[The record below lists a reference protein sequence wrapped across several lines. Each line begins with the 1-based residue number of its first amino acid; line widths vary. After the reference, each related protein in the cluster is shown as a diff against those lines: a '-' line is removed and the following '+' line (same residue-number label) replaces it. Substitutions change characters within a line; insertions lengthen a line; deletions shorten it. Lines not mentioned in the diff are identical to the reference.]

1 MENKRCEKIKLGI
14 CAMEKK
20 VKSTHMQN
28 ILNGLKQFE
37 EMIIITF
44 TEEIIF
50 NEEIE
55 NWPIVDALIIFY
67 SDGFPYKKGQKYV
80 HLRKPFLINDFDMQK
95 VFWDRREVLQILKE
109 ENILTPKNIIVD
121 RGDVIDNDSEIKT
134 KLNDSAEIEKMIQ
147 EQINFQ
153 ETLLSNRDSLSSSE
167 NFSNEEEDFENINNN
182 DILKQINP
190 FDNNNNN
197 NNDNN
202 NENENEESNLN
213 DSLNEF
219 DDHIEYKGKK
229 LYKPFVEKPF
239 NGDDHN
245 IYIYYPPNHGGGSKR
260 LFRKTKDLCSFF
272 FPRENKI
279 RRNHSFVYEEFLQTD
294 GFDIKVYTIGPEYAH
309 AEARKSPSLDGKVQ
323 RSSEG
328 KEIRYPINLTPEEK
342 EYAKKIVE
350 RFKQNICGFD
360 ILRAKGK
367 SYVCDVNGWSFV
379 KGNKKYYEDC
389 VELLRKIILEKLNID
404 LYLKRPNVFP
414 KKVPMYKTLK
424 LPKVKQEELV
434 SVVAVFRHADRSP
447 KQKMKLVVE
456 DEEILD
462 LFDKFKKEEDDEEEK
477 KKNKKKKKE
486 IKEIKLKKPKELKY
500 ILELVRSILKKNNID
515 EDSLTQTNNNFFF
528 KLFQIQMILE
538 KNPDFEGMTRKIQLK
553 PLETKII
560 KRGKKKDIIKVTKAL
575 MILKWGGNLTHAGI
589 EQAKLLGNTFRVQM
603 YPSTDGSGLL
613 RLHSTYRHDLK
624 CYSSEEGRCL
634 MTAASFLQ
642 GLLQLDGPI
651 IPIISS
657 MVRKDDDTAKILDV
671 TSSQI
676 PEVKEVIKKEISQC
690 LNYNGDIRSKFQE
703 MFSKNDIYRD
713 FQCEN
718 SQDEI
723 NAEDKNCDT
732 NHKEDNNI
740 LKNNIGNANNV
751 NNNIAIKNGNSIYND
766 LNEKNNEKANDDLLN
781 VQKNKSNIS
790 NDSGFNIENENL
802 DPYPVY
808 SLMDKI
814 QNPYQRMK
822 IILNLIN
829 KLIVH
834 IMSFLSQKEIESDI
848 DTYYITSSLSIQKR
862 PPSTTNLPDLKK
874 EKKEEEKTKKIEE
887 DKKKIEES
895 KKIEEE
901 KKKIEEKK
909 KLEEEKKKKEETKEI
924 EEEKKKI
931 EETKE
936 KEKISI
942 KSPKKSS
949 NRIKF
954 ASVADLV
961 NLESPKRLKTV
972 NTLSN
977 LSMGEYNIIA
987 IDFTKRI
994 PHDCE
999 DEKIILIYKRYIK
1012 LRKDFFNEEKD
1023 NFDVTKIPD
1032 IYDNVKYD
1040 IIHNKELLNE
1050 STYELFNQI
1059 VLVSNFILPFEYG
1072 ITIKEKMNIGLKII
1086 RPLLTKI
1093 YKDLIWWNYSNPY
1106 LTLKNQIEE
1115 SERGYSG
1122 LDQSSLESSDI
1133 KSTWRHVK
1141 TRFYFTCSSHMYS
1154 LLNLLVYGYN
1164 SFLLGNNKKVLNELR
1179 NILDLDYCSHII
1191 FRLFENLNLD
1201 VNHPKRFRLEL
1212 IMSPGSS
1219 KDPRSADDDH
1229 LINVSPWI
1237 ILNNHLTLN
1246 QVKEYFSQFT
1256 EDVI

>member
-1 MENKRCEKIKLGI
+1 MENKRFEKIKLGI

-50 NEEIE
+50 NKEIE

-190 FDNNNNN
+190 FDHNNN

-560 KRGKKKDIIKVTKAL
+560 KRGKKKEIIKVTKAL

-723 NAEDKNCDT
+723 NTEDKNCDS

-740 LKNNIGNANNV
+740 LKNNIGNGNNV
-751 NNNIAIKNGNSIYND
+751 SNNIAIINGNSIYND
-766 LNEKNNEKANDDLLN
+766 LNEKNNEKTNDDLLN
-781 VQKNKSNIS
+781 IQKNKSNIS

-814 QNPYQRMK
+814 HNPYQRMK

-834 IMSFLSQKEIESDI
+834 IMSFLSKKEIESDI

-862 PPSTTNLPDLKK
+862 PPSSTNLPDLKK
-874 EKKEEEKTKKIEE
+874 EKKEAEETKKIEE
-887 DKKKIEES
+887 DKKKIEEI

-901 KKKIEEKK
+901 KKKIEEK
-909 KLEEEKKKKEETKEI
+909 KEI

-961 NLESPKRLKTV
+961 NLESPKRIKTV

-1012 LRKDFFNEEKD
+1012 LRKDFFDEEKD

-1059 VLVSNFILPFEYG
+1059 VLISNFILPFEYG

-1256 EDVI
+1256 EDLI

>member
-182 DILKQINP
+182 EILKQINP
-190 FDNNNNN
+190 FDNNHNN

-414 KKVPMYKTLK
+414 KKVPMYKALK
-424 LPKVKQEELV
+424 LPKVNQEELV

-477 KKNKKKKKE
+477 KMNKKKKKK

-528 KLFQIQMILE
+528 KLFQIKMILE

-657 MVRKDDDTAKILDV
+657 MVRKDDETAKILDV

-713 FQCEN
+713 FQCKN

-723 NAEDKNCDT
+723 NAEDKNCDS

-740 LKNNIGNANNV
+740 LKNNIGNGNNI
-751 NNNIAIKNGNSIYND
+751 NNNIGIINVNSIYND

-781 VQKNKSNIS
+781 VQKNKSNYS

-834 IMSFLSQKEIESDI
+834 IMSFLSKKEIESDI

-862 PPSTTNLPDLKK
+862 PPSSTNLPDLKK
-874 EKKEEEKTKKIEE
+874 EKKEAEETKKIEE
-887 DKKKIEES
+887 DKKKIEEI

-909 KLEEEKKKKEETKEI
+909 EI

-931 EETKE
+931 EETKEKE

-961 NLESPKRLKTV
+961 NLESPKRIKTV

-1012 LRKDFFNEEKD
+1012 LRKDFYDEEKD

-1059 VLVSNFILPFEYG
+1059 VLISNFILPFEYG

-1256 EDVI
+1256 EDLI

>member
-1 MENKRCEKIKLGI
+1 MENKRFEKIKLGI

-50 NEEIE
+50 NKEIE

-95 VFWDRREVLQILKE
+95 VFWDRREVLKILKE

-182 DILKQINP
+182 DILKQLNP
-190 FDNNNNN
+190 FDHNNN

-560 KRGKKKDIIKVTKAL
+560 KRGKKKEIIKVTKAL

-723 NAEDKNCDT
+723 NTEDKNCDS

-740 LKNNIGNANNV
+740 LKNNIGNGNNV
-751 NNNIAIKNGNSIYND
+751 SNNIAIINGNSIYND
-766 LNEKNNEKANDDLLN
+766 LNEKNNEKTNDDLLN
-781 VQKNKSNIS
+781 IQKNKSNIS

-814 QNPYQRMK
+814 HNPYQRMK

-862 PPSTTNLPDLKK
+862 PPSSTNLPDLKK
-874 EKKEEEKTKKIEE
+874 EKKEAE

-895 KKIEEE
+895 KKSEEE

-909 KLEEEKKKKEETKEI
+909 KVEEEKKKKEETKEI

-961 NLESPKRLKTV
+961 NLESPKRIKTV

-1012 LRKDFFNEEKD
+1012 LRKDFFDEEKD

-1256 EDVI
+1256 EDLI

>member
-190 FDNNNNN
+190 FDHNNN

-560 KRGKKKDIIKVTKAL
+560 KRGKKKEIIKVTKAL

-723 NAEDKNCDT
+723 NTEDKNCDS

-740 LKNNIGNANNV
+740 LKNNIGNGNNV
-751 NNNIAIKNGNSIYND
+751 SNNIAIINGNSIYND
-766 LNEKNNEKANDDLLN
+766 LNEKNNEKTNDDLLN
-781 VQKNKSNIS
+781 IQKNKSNIS

-814 QNPYQRMK
+814 HNPYQRMK

-862 PPSTTNLPDLKK
+862 PPSSTNLPDLKK
-874 EKKEEEKTKKIEE
+874 EKKEAE

-895 KKIEEE
+895 KKSEEE

-909 KLEEEKKKKEETKEI
+909 KVEEEKKKKEETKEI

-961 NLESPKRLKTV
+961 NLESPKRIKTV

-1012 LRKDFFNEEKD
+1012 LRKDFFDEEKD

-1256 EDVI
+1256 EDLI

>member
-182 DILKQINP
+182 EILKQINP
-190 FDNNNNN
+190 FDNNHNN

-414 KKVPMYKTLK
+414 KKVPMYKALK
-424 LPKVKQEELV
+424 LPKVNQEELV

-477 KKNKKKKKE
+477 KMNKKKKKE

-528 KLFQIQMILE
+528 KLFQIKMILE

-657 MVRKDDDTAKILDV
+657 MVRKDDETAKILDV

-713 FQCEN
+713 FQCKN

-723 NAEDKNCDT
+723 NAEDKNCDS

-740 LKNNIGNANNV
+740 LKNNIGNGNNI
-751 NNNIAIKNGNSIYND
+751 NNNIGIINVNSIYND

-781 VQKNKSNIS
+781 VQKNKSNYS

-834 IMSFLSQKEIESDI
+834 IMSFLSKKEIESDI

-862 PPSTTNLPDLKK
+862 PPSSTNLPDLKK
-874 EKKEEEKTKKIEE
+874 EKKEAEETKKIEE
-887 DKKKIEES
+887 DKKKIEEI

-909 KLEEEKKKKEETKEI
+909 EI

-931 EETKE
+931 EETKEKE

-961 NLESPKRLKTV
+961 NLESPKRIKTV

-1012 LRKDFFNEEKD
+1012 LRKDFYDEEKD

-1256 EDVI
+1256 EDLI

>member
-182 DILKQINP
+182 EILKQINP
-190 FDNNNNN
+190 FDNNHNN

-414 KKVPMYKTLK
+414 KKVPMYKALK
-424 LPKVKQEELV
+424 LPKVNQEELV

-477 KKNKKKKKE
+477 KMNKKKKK
-486 IKEIKLKKPKELKY
+486 
-500 ILELVRSILKKNNID
+500 
-515 EDSLTQTNNNFFF
+515 
-528 KLFQIQMILE
+528 
-538 KNPDFEGMTRKIQLK
+538 
-553 PLETKII
+553 
-560 KRGKKKDIIKVTKAL
+560 
-575 MILKWGGNLTHAGI
+575 
-589 EQAKLLGNTFRVQM
+589 
-603 YPSTDGSGLL
+603 
-613 RLHSTYRHDLK
+613 
-624 CYSSEEGRCL
+624 
-634 MTAASFLQ
+634 
-642 GLLQLDGPI
+642 
-651 IPIISS
+651 
-657 MVRKDDDTAKILDV
+657 
-671 TSSQI
+671 
-676 PEVKEVIKKEISQC
+676 
-690 LNYNGDIRSKFQE
+690 
-703 MFSKNDIYRD
+703 
-713 FQCEN
+713 
-718 SQDEI
+718 
-723 NAEDKNCDT
+723 
-732 NHKEDNNI
+732 
-740 LKNNIGNANNV
+740 
-751 NNNIAIKNGNSIYND
+751 
-766 LNEKNNEKANDDLLN
+766 
-781 VQKNKSNIS
+781 
-790 NDSGFNIENENL
+790 
-802 DPYPVY
+802 
-808 SLMDKI
+808 
-814 QNPYQRMK
+814 
-822 IILNLIN
+822 
-829 KLIVH
+829 
-834 IMSFLSQKEIESDI
+834 
-848 DTYYITSSLSIQKR
+848 
-862 PPSTTNLPDLKK
+862 
-874 EKKEEEKTKKIEE
+874 
-887 DKKKIEES
+887 
-895 KKIEEE
+895 
-901 KKKIEEKK
+901 
-909 KLEEEKKKKEETKEI
+909 KKKKKNL
-924 EEEKKKI
+924 KK
-931 EETKE
+931 
-936 KEKISI
+936 
-942 KSPKKSS
+942 
-949 NRIKF
+949 
-954 ASVADLV
+954 
-961 NLESPKRLKTV
+961 
-972 NTLSN
+972 
-977 LSMGEYNIIA
+977 
-987 IDFTKRI
+987 
-994 PHDCE
+994 H
-999 DEKIILIYKRYIK
+999 
-1012 LRKDFFNEEKD
+1012 
-1023 NFDVTKIPD
+1023 
-1032 IYDNVKYD
+1032 
-1040 IIHNKELLNE
+1040 
-1050 STYELFNQI
+1050 Q
-1059 VLVSNFILPFEYG
+1059 
-1072 ITIKEKMNIGLKII
+1072 
-1086 RPLLTKI
+1086 
-1093 YKDLIWWNYSNPY
+1093 
-1106 LTLKNQIEE
+1106 KN
-1115 SERGYSG
+1115 
-1122 LDQSSLESSDI
+1122 
-1133 KSTWRHVK
+1133 
-1141 TRFYFTCSSHMYS
+1141 
-1154 LLNLLVYGYN
+1154 
-1164 SFLLGNNKKVLNELR
+1164 
-1179 NILDLDYCSHII
+1179 
-1191 FRLFENLNLD
+1191 
-1201 VNHPKRFRLEL
+1201 
-1212 IMSPGSS
+1212 
-1219 KDPRSADDDH
+1219 
-1229 LINVSPWI
+1229 
-1237 ILNNHLTLN
+1237 
-1246 QVKEYFSQFT
+1246 
-1256 EDVI
+1256 